1 MKAELELRQLRVFAA
16 VVEAGT
22 HTRAARALGLSQSTV
37 SETLSALERTLGV
50 SLFRK
55 SAKGLAPSASGEV
68 LLEYAR
74 RMSDLTSELVG
85 ALAEASSDVRATLV
99 VSAVESVSAYVLPS
113 RL

>member
-16 VVEAGT
+16 VASAGT

-55 SAKGLAPSASGEV
+55 TAKGMALTASGEI
-68 LLEYAR
+68 LLAYAR
-74 RMSDLTSELVG
+74 RMSILTSELVG
-85 ALAEASSDVRATLV
+85 ALAGASSDVKATLV
-99 VSAVESVSAYVLPS
+99 VSAVESVGAY
-113 RL
+113 